1 MRVNIQYSIEMDEI
15 PGKVTGF
22 LHRAS
27 AAGADIVHDIDD
39 IAFCMEGDFS
49 IENAIERMDKIRRE
63 LANIDH
69 IMLDCT
75 EILHGYQKA
84 LVQLREPLEPPT
96 SLTEENHDSETR
108 HEETEE
114 G

>member
-15 PGKVTGF
+15 PEKILGF
-22 LHRAS
+22 LQGAS
-27 AAGADIVHDIDD
+27 SKGADIIHDIDD
-39 IAFCMEGDFS
+39 IAFCMEGNFS
-49 IENAIERMDKIRRE
+49 IEKALEQIDKVRRE

-69 IMLDCT
+69 IMLDCS

-84 LVQLREPLEPPT
+84 LVHLREPQLPI
-96 SLTEENHDSETR
+96 EEDHDNETGN
-108 HEETEE
+108 EKTEE